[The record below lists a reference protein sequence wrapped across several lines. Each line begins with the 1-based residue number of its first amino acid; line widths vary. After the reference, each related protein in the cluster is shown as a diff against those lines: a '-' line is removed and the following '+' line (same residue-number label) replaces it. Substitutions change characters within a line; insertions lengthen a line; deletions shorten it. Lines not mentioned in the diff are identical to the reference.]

1 MVLLLLLLLLVVL
14 WCGMGVMTEAVCAPP
29 FFPEGVV
36 KLSMAE
42 RPSRPTPPL
51 LVDDDDDEATAGGVV
66 LVARLAMGEGVT
78 PGVRLPKPVV
88 AMTLV
93 LLLFFFPPLP
103 PPLPAN
109 FDNANRNPP

>member
-1 MVLLLLLLLLVVL
+1 LLLLAVVVVVL
-14 WCGMGVMTEAVCAPP
+14 CGMGVMTEAVCAP

-51 LVDDDDDEATAGGVV
+51 LVEDDDEATAGGVV

-93 LLLFFFPPLP
+93 LLLFFFFPPLLP
-103 PPLPAN
+103 PPPPPAN